1 MAVDMEKEKRIW
13 DTLKRQIKRIDDWW
27 NVENER
33 EASVWDDY
41 VLCSIKYDSHS
52 VKDCRTVRTG
62 P

>member
-1 MAVDMEKEKRIW
+1 MAVDGEGEKNLRH
-13 DTLKRQIKRIDDWW
+13 IKRIDDWW

-62 P
+62 L